1 MPNPRKRFTVDAIDG
16 GQARL
21 EDQGGGMV
29 HGPSAQ
35 LPGGAREGSVLS
47 RGMTG
52 GFALDK
58 EATASRQ
65 AAMQSRR
72 DALPQAPSGD
82 LNLSPSPDTLR
93 GSATGTLRRAVT
105 ALRDRLKR

>member
-1 MPNPRKRFTVDAIDG
+1 MPTHPDKKRFTVDAMDG

-21 EDQGGGMV
+21 EDPGGGMV

-58 EATASRQ
+58 GATASRQ
-65 AAMQSRR
+65 AAMQGRR
-72 DALPQAPSGD
+72 DSLPQAPGGD
-82 LNLSPSPDTLR
+82 LNLSPGTLR

-105 ALRDRLKR
+105 ALRDRFRR